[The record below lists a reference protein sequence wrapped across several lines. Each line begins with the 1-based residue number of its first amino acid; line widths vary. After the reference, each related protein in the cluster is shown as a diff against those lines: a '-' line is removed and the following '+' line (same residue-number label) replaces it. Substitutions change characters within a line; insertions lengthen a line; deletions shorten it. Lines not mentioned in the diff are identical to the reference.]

1 MKPVK
6 QSFIKS
12 IFCAITGITIFLQK
26 ERNGKIQ
33 IILFIVVIIVL
44 KVFQAPA
51 FLFVVFVL
59 NWAIVICFEML
70 NTAIEEI
77 CNLIHPTYHHKIKK
91 IKDISAGAVLMM
103 SVVALTI
110 VLFYLIIY

>member
-1 MKPVK
+1 
-6 QSFIKS
+6 
-12 IFCAITGITIFLQK
+12 
-26 ERNGKIQ
+26 
-33 IILFIVVIIVL
+33 
-44 KVFQAPA
+44 
-51 FLFVVFVL
+51 
-59 NWAIVICFEML
+59 ML

-110 VLFYLIIY
+110 VLFYLILY